1 MKRKLGEGDADD
13 DEDSM
18 SDEDWEKE
26 SDEENEVPKYHR
38 HIGPGLMIQDEKMKL
53 AVMLKSIPDGILARK
68 TR

>member
-1 MKRKLGEGDADD
+1 
-13 DEDSM
+13 M